1 MNLPFPYHR
10 TPTPFCPEC
19 PEVSLGTG
27 VAVFVIALLLY
38 WVLTRPNRKHQ

>member
-19 PEVSLGTG
+19 PEVSLGLG
-27 VAVFVIALLLY
+27 LALFILT
-38 WVLTRPNRKHQ
+38 VLIGWALSRFANRER